1 MSDIQV
7 SNPSVSVIHQRIVN
21 LKNADIYFGDNIVL
35 ENINFEVRK
44 GDFIYLIG
52 RTGEGKSSL
61 LRTLYGD
68 LKIKKGEG
76 DVCGYDLKNIKTKEL
91 PYLRRRI
98 GIVFQDFQLLQDKTI
113 FDNLK
118 FVLEAVGETNLNT
131 IKQKIDIAL
140 EKVRLPYKLDK
151 YPYQLSGGEQQRVAI
166 ARALINNP
174 DIILADEPTGNLDPE
189 TAYETLSLFYNIFKE
204 THTPVVMATHNYSM
218 IEQFPGI
225 IYMCAYNQV
234 TKDESFIQ
242 KK

>member
-1 MSDIQV
+1 MSEIPLAE
-7 SNPSVSVIHQRIVN
+7 PSVSTIFQRIVN
-21 LKNADIYFGDNIVL
+21 IKNADIYIGKNIVL

-52 RTGEGKSSL
+52 RTGQGKSSL

-76 DVCGYDLKNIKTKEL
+76 EVCGYDIKSIKTKDL
-91 PYLRRRI
+91 PFLRRKI

-113 FDNLK
+113 FDNLR
-118 FVLEAVGETNLNT
+118 FVLEAVGERNIKT
-131 IKQKIDIAL
+131 IQQKIDIAL
-140 EKVRLPYKLDK
+140 DKVNLPYKLNK
-151 YPYQLSGGEQQRVAI
+151 YPHQLSGGEQQRVAI

-189 TAYETLSLFYNIFKE
+189 TAHETLSLFYNIFKE
-204 THTPVVMATHNYSM
+204 TNTPVVMATHNYGL

-225 IYMCAYNQV
+225 IYMCAYNQI
-234 TKDESFIQ
+234 TKDESYVQ
-242 KK
+242 NK